1 VKAVIPT
8 AIRAR
13 LRGALVDSP
22 PPVPKAVKKAPP
34 PGPEPMPLEHFLEFT
49 VDDLYYAD
57 HDLDRAMDFM
67 AVCRA

>member
-1 VKAVIPT
+1 M
-8 AIRAR
+8 
-13 LRGALVDSP
+13 S
-22 PPVPKAVKKAPP
+22 
-34 PGPEPMPLEHFLEFT
+34 LETFREFT

>member
-1 VKAVIPT
+1 M
-8 AIRAR
+8 
-13 LRGALVDSP
+13 S
-22 PPVPKAVKKAPP
+22 
-34 PGPEPMPLEHFLEFT
+34 LETFRQFT